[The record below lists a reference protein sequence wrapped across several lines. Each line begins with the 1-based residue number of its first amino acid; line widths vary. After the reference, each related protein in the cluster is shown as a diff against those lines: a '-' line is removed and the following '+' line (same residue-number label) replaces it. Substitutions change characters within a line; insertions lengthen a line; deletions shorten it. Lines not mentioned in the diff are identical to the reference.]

1 MVSEKLTAD
10 GDVISCA
17 IVRTQLA
24 KSAGTREGGIGR
36 FSHAVRS
43 AHMSSMSSMA
53 GGETSA
59 RAVGVAAGVGAASAV
74 TSPTSVARRHGRA
87 TRSVWRRPG
96 LIEVI
101 QCRPRSRK
109 GAKVGGRTGGTRAA
123 QEDGASAALAAAW
136 SRQGETRAMSML
148 DDVHKELV
156 TAIGKAHD
164 ALKREV
170 AKLRAGR
177 ANTALL
183 DSIRV
188 DYYGTMTPLSQ
199 MANVSV
205 PEARLLTVKP
215 WDKSAVKAVE
225 KAIREADLGLN
236 PQADGDLIRIP
247 IPPLTEERRK
257 EFVKIA
263 RKYGEECKVTIRK
276 ARHEAL
282 NMLQELDSEGEASA
296 DDVDRAKKKA
306 EEAIADGTKQV
317 DAIISHKEK
326 DILEV

>member
-1 MVSEKLTAD
+1 
-10 GDVISCA
+10 
-17 IVRTQLA
+17 
-24 KSAGTREGGIGR
+24 
-36 FSHAVRS
+36 
-43 AHMSSMSSMA
+43 
-53 GGETSA
+53 
-59 RAVGVAAGVGAASAV
+59 
-74 TSPTSVARRHGRA
+74 
-87 TRSVWRRPG
+87 
-96 LIEVI
+96 
-101 QCRPRSRK
+101 
-109 GAKVGGRTGGTRAA
+109 
-123 QEDGASAALAAAW
+123 
-136 SRQGETRAMSML
+136 MSML

-156 TAIGKAHD
+156 TSIGKAHD

-177 ANTALL
+177 ANTSLL

-188 DYYGTMTPLSQ
+188 DYYGTMTPLAQ

-215 WDKSAVKAVE
+215 WDKSAIKSVE

-276 ARHEAL
+276 ARHEAID
-282 NMLQELDSEGEASA
+282 MLQQLDSDGEASA
-296 DDVDRAKKKA
+296 DDVDRAKKRA